1 MIGSALFATDRFGVS
16 NSSLDIRANYPKYLS
31 VPPGIYLSGA
41 FTVTVWVYLKS
52 FSPHYARVF
61 DFGNEEFK
69 DEEFKDEVCLVFQ
82 PYSGEVILV
91 LERYSVLF

>member
-41 FTVTVWVYLKS
+41 FTVTVWVYLRS
-52 FSPHYARVF
+52 FSPQYARVF
-61 DFGNEEFK
+61 DFVNG
-69 DEEFKDEVCLVFQ
+69 EFKDEVCLIFK
-82 PYSGEVILV
+82 PNSGIVILNV
-91 LERYSVLF
+91 GPKNDVMF

>member
-31 VPPGIYLSGA
+31 VPPGIYLSDA

-52 FSPHYARVF
+52 VSQQYARVF
-61 DFGNEEFK
+61 DFVNGEFW
-69 DEEFKDEVCLVFQ
+69 EDEVCLVFQ

>member
-41 FTVTVWVYLKS
+41 FTVTVWVYLRS
-52 FSPHYARVF
+52 FSPQYARVF
-61 DFGNEEFK
+61 DFGNG
-69 DEEFKDEVCLVFQ
+69 EFKDEVCLIFQ

>member
-31 VPPGIYLSGA
+31 VPPGIYLSDA

-61 DFGNEEFK
+61 DFGNG
-69 DEEFKDEVCLVFQ
+69 EFKDEVCLIFQ
-82 PYSGEVILV
+82 PYSGEVILS
-91 LERYSVLF
+91 LEGYFVLF